1 MEVAI
6 MADLSRF
13 LSAQEYD
20 YETALGEIRRGRKCS
35 CWMWYIF
42 PQIQGLGTSGM
53 SRYYAIKNMQEA
65 IDYINHAI
73 LGKRLVEITEAL
85 LQLESNDALAVM
97 GCPDDMKLKSSMT
110 LFSYAAP
117 QMQIF
122 QAVLN
127 KFFDGEECHRT
138 KRILGV

>member
-1 MEVAI
+1 